1 QPGLEWQAGLRPDDR
16 ITHVNG
22 KALQNGYSQLYEM
35 HAYNGLPQATLT
47 IFRPGESN
55 PLEIAYEQLPNPL
68 YEGLG
73 VPFYAARN
81 PIAVSS
87 IITGSP
93 AEAAGFKGGDQ
104 LLSVFGKTVSSTKTL
119 FDTLQENQTATT
131 ADFLIARNGKEMTL
145 NVQLPEERNAKN
157 LGFVFAVIIKNVFQ
171 DSPAEEAG
179 LKYQDRILRLND
191 VEITEASVFTELVK
205 DSKGAPMTLVVERDG
220 HEITFENLAARE
232 AGDRYL
238 IGVQLDDTPP
248 KAIVHLSPWRQFTD
262 VFNQTA
268 KTLSLLFK
276 PITSKISGTKTSK
289 SQVKVKHMSGV
300 VGITALL
307 WGTLKSEG
315 LRGGMSLII
324 LITFSLAF
332 VNLLP
337 FPVLDGGHILFAF
350 IEALIRRPLPVK
362 LVTWLQNIFAG
373 LLIFLMVYIT
383 FNDFIRLP
391 KFIKAFQHSAPS
403 MEELET
409 EEKKP

>member
-1 QPGLEWQAGLRPDDR
+1 MKENPD
-16 ITHVNG
+16 
-22 KALQNGYSQLYEM
+22 
-35 HAYNGLPQATLT
+35 
-47 IFRPGESN
+47 
-55 PLEIAYEQLPNPL
+55 
-68 YEGLG
+68 
-73 VPFYAARN
+73 
-81 PIAVSS
+81 
-87 IITGSP
+87 
-93 AEAAGFKGGDQ
+93 
-104 LLSVFGKTVSSTKTL
+104 
-119 FDTLQENQTATT
+119 ATT
-131 ADFLIARNGKEMTL
+131 ADFLIARNGKEMPL
-145 NVQLPEERNAKN
+145 SVQLPAERDAKS

-179 LKYQDRILRLND
+179 LQYQDRVLKLNG

-205 DSKGAPMTLVVERDG
+205 NSKGAPMTLVVERDG
-220 HEITFENLAARE
+220 HEITIENIAARE

-238 IGVQLDDTPP
+238 IGVELDDTPP

-300 VGITALL
+300 VGISALL

-350 IEALIRRPLPVK
+350 IEAIIRRPLPVK
-362 LVTWLQNIFAG
+362 LVSWLQNIFAG
-373 LLIFLMVYIT
+373 LLIVLMVYIT
-383 FNDFIRLP
+383 FNDVIRLP
-391 KFIKAFQHSAPS
+391 KFIKAFQRSAPS
-403 MEELET
+403 MEQLET